1 MYIIMQQ
8 RIAKHLVCKTN
19 TLLSLP
25 YSILLYRFSGLK
37 HDREAIAAS

>member
-8 RIAKHLVCKTN
+8 RIAKHLVTN

-25 YSILLYRFSGLK
+25 YPILLYSFSGLK
-37 HDREAIAAS
+37 RDREAIAAS